1 MCEISEGGE
10 GRGVREGRGVSEGR
24 EKGSERGES
33 GRDYM
38 YVNLFILSS
47 SSCLRCL
54 SSEFCLVVI
63 TRSFLNA
70 SCGGWISR

>member
-1 MCEISEGGE
+1 MREGSEG
-10 GRGVREGRGVSEGR
+10 
-24 EKGSERGES
+24 GES
-33 GRDYM
+33 GRDY
-38 YVNLFILSS
+38 VNLFILFS

-70 SCGGWISR
+70 SCGGVDLAIIFCFEPA